1 MPSWP
6 ASLPQRIL
14 QRGYRESLTDNVI
27 RTSVDAGPEKRRKRF
42 TAAVRPLSGSMTM
55 TSAQLDTMMTFYD
68 TDIGSGSLAFDFNAP
83 RDQATTI
90 SVAFQRPP
98 AWTNLGGDSYQV
110 NLEMDIQ
117 P

>member
-6 ASLPQRIL
+6 ASLPQQLSR
-14 QRGYRESLTDNVI
+14 RGYRESLTDNVI
-27 RTSVDAGPEKRRKRF
+27 RTSVDAGPEKRRPRF
-42 TAAVRPLSGSMTM
+42 TAAVRPLSGSMIM
-55 TSAQLDTMMTFYD
+55 TSTQLDTLMTFFD

-83 RDQATTI
+83 RNQATTI
-90 SVAFQRPP
+90 SVAFKRQPM
-98 AWTNLGGDSYQV
+98 WTNLGGDSYQV